1 MVEKVTFLIFAF
13 KGKPKT
19 MKILRS
25 LCTVTCLLAF
35 GYMNAQNTDGF
46 SYFSYESKG
55 IKPLNERVKLGEFTA
70 IDCAVF
76 SVQKDTLYNHQI
88 HQAEFFGLVNKS
100 GSIVL
105 NPTHDLIEPLRTNP
119 EFFIVE
125 KGGLKGLVNASGA
138 YLIPPKCK
146 EITEMMGDT
155 PVLKLTFVSGDCAIS
170 DLDGNY
176 LTETYQAIEPLDYGG
191 YVVSKGAYQGVLD
204 SDFSQRIKT
213 AYKSIVQCDSL
224 HMLLEDKYAMWT
236 IVDDRGKPLIKEA
249 FSKVDPVDFQDEL
262 YGFIVEKN
270 EKYRFLSASFQ
281 EVLKPSFAQIH
292 VLKFEDN
299 APLLY
304 RNTRNRSRIFDAKGK
319 VIYRKKF
326 SSVEENVFSQDMYFV
341 RNYRKID
348 WKKDPFGSSKKTKI
362 EVYTLLNRKGKKVG
376 KLDFN
381 EVVFYEDLQRCVAH
395 NPNIYYLLDSTLR
408 PMHHDSYTYMTKAK
422 DDQFIVQRGG
432 YVTEQVNITY
442 GGVYGVVDK
451 NLHTII
457 PIEYE
462 EVSLLNPSKGVYMV
476 KKQGDYGLINKLGQV
491 IVPVEFEEI
500 IMDESQEF
508 AFVAKK
514 DFSRKVL
521 WGLVRLVDGERL
533 IPVDNTQLYSTS
545 VDSFFI
551 FSKDFRQFGL
561 MNHRGQVLKAPTSA
575 FFEVLSLGD
584 SLFLET
590 TINTEI
596 DEISFG
602 GRVHSL
608 GSRGGVKGLESL
620 NGTTILPISY
630 ESMELFRKNLAIVT
644 DHRGQQSIMDLKGNI
659 VFSDSMV
666 TYLKGIG
673 SSNRDSLFLDGVNL
687 QFDARGNRISGEFG
701 LLNHRGQ
708 RLIPR
713 NFSSLKN
720 QGNFLVGFRKSTNWF
735 TLFDLSGKVVMDS
748 LESYCFLS
756 DSILVYR
763 KEDVVS
769 IVNVNSKHLVSG
781 IQWVDFR
788 LISGGNFNGI
798 VALKNKSNQWGVMNE
813 LGEILIKPQYDDIKI
828 NEGNYLVVGK
838 LERGSLVYNYGVVN
852 LKNEVLIP
860 LEYYKIDFSPVPGL
874 FHCFTRKKHFVLN
887 SSDEIVHLRGKNQFL
902 N

>member
-1 MVEKVTFLIFAF
+1 
-13 KGKPKT
+13 
-19 MKILRS
+19 MKNLRF

-35 GYMNAQNTDGF
+35 GYMNAQNMDGF
-46 SYFSYESKG
+46 SYFSYDSKG

-70 IDCAVF
+70 TDCAVF
-76 SVQKDTLYNHQI
+76 SVQKDTLYNHQM
-88 HQAEFFGLVNKS
+88 HQTEFFGLVTKS

-105 NPTHDLIEPLRTNP
+105 NPTQDLIEPLQANP
-119 EFFIVE
+119 ELFIVE
-125 KGGLKGLVNASGA
+125 KGGLKGLVNASGT
-138 YLIPPKCK
+138 YLISPKCK
-146 EITEMMGDT
+146 EIIEMLAET
-155 PVLKLTFVSGDCAIS
+155 PVLKLTFVSGGCAIS

-191 YVVSKGAYQGVLD
+191 YVVTKGAYQGVLD
-204 SDFSQRIKT
+204 NDFSQRIKI

-236 IVDDRGKPLIKEA
+236 IVDDLGKPLIKEA
-249 FSKVDPVDFQDEL
+249 FSKVDPVDFQDQL
-262 YGFIVEKN
+262 YGFILEKN
-270 EKYRFLSASFQ
+270 EKFRFLNASFQ
-281 EVLKPSFAQIH
+281 EVLKPGIAQIH
-292 VLKFEDN
+292 VLKFEDD

-304 RNTRNRSRIFDAKGK
+304 RMSHRRSRIFDAKGK

-326 SSVEENVFSQDMYFV
+326 TAVEENVFSNDSYFV
-341 RNYRKID
+341 KNYRKID
-348 WKKDPFGSSKKTKI
+348 WQKDPYVSSKKKKI
-362 EVYTLLNRKGKKVG
+362 EVYTLLNKKGKEEG

-381 EVVFYEDLQRCVAH
+381 EVVFYEELQRCVAH
-395 NPNIYYLLDSTLR
+395 NQNTYYLLDSTLK
-408 PMHHDSYTYMTKAK
+408 PMHRDSYTHMAKAQ

-432 YVTEQVNITY
+432 YATDQVNLTY

-462 EVSLLNPSKGVYMV
+462 EVTLLNSSKGLYMV
-476 KKQGDYGLINKLGQV
+476 KKQGDYGLINKQGEV
-491 IVPVEFEEI
+491 IAPADFEEI

-521 WGLVRLVDGERL
+521 WGLLSLVDGTML

-561 MNHRGQVLKAPTSA
+561 MNHRGKVLRAPTSA

-596 DEISFG
+596 DDFSFG

-608 GSRGGVKGLESL
+608 GCRGGVKGLQSL
-620 NGTTILPISY
+620 NGTTILPTSY
-630 ESMELFRKNLAIVT
+630 QSIELFRKNVAIVT
-644 DHRGQQSIMDLKGNI
+644 DHRGQQSLMDLKGNT

-666 TYLKGIG
+666 TYLKGVG
-673 SSNRDSLFLDGVNL
+673 SSNRDSLFLDGANL

-701 LLNHRGQ
+701 VLNHRGQ
-708 RLIPR
+708 RLISR
-713 NFSSLKN
+713 NFSSLKKE
-720 QGNFLVGFRKSTNWF
+720 GNFLVGFRKSTKWF
-735 TLFDLSGKVVMDS
+735 TLFDFSGKVVMDS
-748 LESYCFLS
+748 LESFFNLS
-756 DSILVYR
+756 DSILVCR
-763 KEDVVS
+763 KDDVVS
-769 IVNVNSKHLVSG
+769 IINVNSKNLVSG

-788 LISGGNFNGI
+788 LISGGNFNGYLA
-798 VALKNKSNQWGVMNE
+798 VKNKSNQWGLMNE
-813 LGEILIKPQYDDIKI
+813 LGEILIKPQYDDIKL
-828 NEGNYLVVGK
+828 NEGNYLIVGK
-838 LERGSLVYNYGVVN
+838 MEQGSLVYNYGVVN

-874 FHCFTRKKHFVLN
+874 FHCFTRKKHVVLN
-887 SSDEIVHLRGKNQFL
+887 SSDEIVHLRGENQFL

>member
-1 MVEKVTFLIFAF
+1 MRNLRFLF
-13 KGKPKT
+13 
-19 MKILRS
+19 
-25 LCTVTCLLAF
+25 TVTCLLAF

-46 SYFSYESKG
+46 SYFSYDNKG
-55 IKPLNERVKLGEFTA
+55 IQPLNERVKLGEFTA
-70 IDCAVF
+70 TDCAVF
-76 SVQKDTLYNHQI
+76 SVQKDTLYNHQM
-88 HQAEFFGLVNKS
+88 HQTEFFGLVTKS

-105 NPTHDLIEPLRTNP
+105 NPTQDLIEPLRANP
-119 EFFIVE
+119 ELFIVE
-125 KGGLKGLVNASGA
+125 KGGLKGLVNASGT
-138 YLIPPKCK
+138 YLISPKCQ
-146 EITEMMGDT
+146 EIIEILAGT

-176 LTETYQAIEPLDYGG
+176 LTETYQAIEPLEYGG
-191 YVVSKGAYQGVLD
+191 YVVTKGAYQGVLD

-236 IVDDRGKPLIKEA
+236 IVDDLGKPLIKET
-249 FSKVDPVDFQDEL
+249 FSKVDPVDFKDQL
-262 YGFIVEKN
+262 YGFILEKN
-270 EKYRFLSASFQ
+270 EKFQFLNASFQ
-281 EVLKPSFAQIH
+281 EVLKPSIAQIH
-292 VLKFEDN
+292 VLKFEDD

-304 RNTRNRSRIFDAKGK
+304 RISHKRSRIFDAKGK

-326 SSVEENVFSQDMYFV
+326 TSVEENIFSNDGFFV

-348 WKKDPFGSSKKTKI
+348 WKKDPYGSSKKTKI
-362 EVYTLLNRKGKKVG
+362 EVYTLLNRKGKKMG

-395 NPNIYYLLDSTLR
+395 NQNTYYLLDSTLK
-408 PMHHDSYTYMTKAK
+408 PMNRDSYTHMEKAQ

-432 YVTEQVNITY
+432 YATDQVNITY

-462 EVSLLNPSKGVYMV
+462 AVTLLNSSKGLYLV
-476 KKQGDYGLINKLGQV
+476 KKQGDYGLINKHGEV
-491 IVPVEFEEI
+491 IAPANFEEI

-521 WGLVRLVDGERL
+521 WGLLSLVDGKML

-561 MNHRGQVLKAPTSA
+561 MDHRGQVLKAPTSA

-584 SLFLET
+584 SLLLET

-596 DEISFG
+596 DDISFG

-608 GSRGGVKGLESL
+608 GYRGGVKGLQSL
-620 NGTTILPISY
+620 NGKTILPTSY
-630 ESMELFRKNLAIVT
+630 HSIELFRKNVAIVT
-644 DHRGQQSIMDLKGNI
+644 DYRGQQSLMDLKGNT

-666 TYLKGIG
+666 TYLKGVG
-673 SSNRDSLFLDGVNL
+673 SSNRDSLFFDGSNI

-701 LLNHRGQ
+701 VINHRGQ

-713 NFSSLKN
+713 NFSSLKKE
-720 QGNFLVGFRKSTNWF
+720 GNFLVGFRKSTKWF
-735 TLFDLSGKVVMDS
+735 TLFDLSGKVVVDS
-748 LESYCFLS
+748 LESFYNLS
-756 DSILVYR
+756 DSILLYR
-763 KEDVVS
+763 KDDVVS
-769 IVNVNSKHLVSG
+769 IINVNSNNLVSG

-788 LISGGNFNGI
+788 LISGGNFNGYLA
-798 VALKNKSNQWGVMNE
+798 VKNKSNQWGVMNE
-813 LGEILIKPQYDDIKI
+813 LGEILIKPQYDDIKL